1 MAKAS
6 VTAANEMNSASKQ
19 WGRTLNASR
28 EHAPA
33 RPEPSKEPT
42 V

>member
-1 MAKAS
+1 MGKAS
-6 VTAANEMNSASKQ
+6 VTAAYEMNSASKQ

-33 RPEPSKEPT
+33 RQDPSKEAT